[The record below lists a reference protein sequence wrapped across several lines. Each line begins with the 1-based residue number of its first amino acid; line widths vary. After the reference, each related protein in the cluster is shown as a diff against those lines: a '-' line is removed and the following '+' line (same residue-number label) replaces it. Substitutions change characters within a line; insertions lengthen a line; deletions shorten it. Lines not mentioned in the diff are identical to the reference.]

1 MGIPSYFSHIIRNYS
16 NIIRAWKDFTNR
28 PFDILFMDCNS
39 IIYDAVHSLPY
50 DETQTDVYENTVI
63 QHVITSID
71 TYIRTI
77 NPSTTIF
84 VAFDGVAPFAKMEQQ
99 RTRRYRT
106 AYIKHKLS
114 STDEQTWD
122 TSAITP
128 GTTFMVNLS
137 KRVQYAFENME
148 QKYNVSNIIVSGANE
163 PGEGEHKLFDYIR
176 KYPNTKSNIALYGL
190 DSDLIMLSLF
200 HLQYCNNIY
209 VFREAPEFLKH
220 LFPIDPDSPTDMPYF
235 LDMRVLSTSI
245 LNEMKC
251 TNYDIHRIYDY
262 IFLCF
267 FLGND
272 FLPHFPAMNIRTHGI
287 QVILD
292 IYRKFIGN
300 RPNTFIINK
309 QNEIQWK
316 HVNKLVYEISKRE
329 HELLT
334 IEYTTRKKHN
344 RRYDK
349 DTRRHDTHV
358 QTPDEYLQN
367 VPIMFRGDELYI
379 CPSDTHWEDRYY
391 KTLFETKLNEPAIR
405 TVCTN
410 YLEGLE
416 WVFTYYSA
424 GCTHWKWKYNYS
436 YPPLFKDLCKYV
448 PHFNT
453 RFIHDSVNGSKCCQS
468 PFSTSVQLAYVLP
481 PQSFGNM
488 SNDIQTFLLTN
499 YMNLY
504 TDSVSFCWAFCRY
517 FWEAHPI
524 LPEISVE
531 LLEQWD
537 IQFRMH
543 FDRIRTQCVK

>member
-50 DETQTDVYENTVI
+50 SEETKDEFESLVI
-63 QHVITSID
+63 QQVIRSIH
-71 TYIRTI
+71 TYILTI
-77 NPSTTIF
+77 NPSKTIF
-84 VAFDGVAPFAKMEQQ
+84 IAFDGVAPFAKMEQQ

-106 AYIKHKLS
+106 AYIRENMPQNDKL
-114 STDEQTWD
+114 EWD

-128 GTTFMVNLS
+128 GTSFMINLS

-148 QKYNVSNIIVSGANE
+148 QKYNVSNIIVSGADE

-176 KYPNTKSNIALYGL
+176 KFPNKNDNIALYGL

-200 HLQYCNNIY
+200 HLQHCNNIY
-209 VFREAPEFLKH
+209 VFREAPEFLKQY
-220 LFPIDPDSPTDMPYF
+220 FPIDADSPPDMPYF
-235 LDMRVLSTSI
+235 LDMTVLASSI

-251 TNYDIHRIYDY
+251 VNHDSQRIYDY
-262 IFLCF
+262 VFLCF

-292 IYRKFIGN
+292 IYRNFIGN

-309 QNEIQWK
+309 RNEIQWK

-334 IEYTTRKKHN
+334 IEYSTRTKHTKN
-344 RRYDK
+344 YQRNTK
-349 DTRRHDTHV
+349 DTMTNE
-358 QTPDEYLQN
+358 EYLQN
-367 VPIMFRGDELYI
+367 IPIMFRGDEQYI
-379 CPSDTHWEDRYY
+379 CPSDVNWEDRHY
-391 KTLFETKLNEPAIR
+391 KVLFGKKMDESQIQN
-405 TVCTN
+405 VCIN

-416 WVFTYYSA
+416 WVFTYYSS
-424 GCTHWKWKYNYS
+424 GCNHWKWKYNYH

-448 PHFNT
+448 PHFDAK
-453 RFIHDSVNGSKCCQS
+453 FISTNNERSLK
-468 PFSTSVQLAYVLP
+468 PFLPSVQLAYVLP
-481 PQSFGNM
+481 PQSFDNM
-488 SNDIQTFLLTN
+488 SSGIRNFLLNN
-499 YMNLY
+499 YKNLY
-504 TDSVSFCWAFCRY
+504 ADSVSFCWAFCRY

-524 LPEISVE
+524 LPDISVE

-543 FDRIRTQCVK
+543 FDRVSTLKQ